1 MPTVVGVR
9 FKPVTK
15 IYHFAP
21 LADEP
26 LQVKDPVIVETS
38 RGQELGWVAAEA
50 HDVPKKKVKG
60 ELKAIVR
67 KATPLDLMTLES
79 YRIQEEAAFKKCQAK
94 ASELG
99 LQMKIIQAEYAYDG
113 SRLLISFAAEQRV
126 DFRELVRYLVR
137 SFRTRVEMRQIGARD
152 EAKLIDGYGR
162 CGRRLC
168 CSSWLTEFHPVSIR
182 MAKNQRLPLAPTEI
196 SGICGRLLCC
206 LAYENDMYTDM
217 RKQLPKV
224 GTFVEWEAGKG
235 KVKGLNIIKESL
247 IVETEEGNRVE
258 VAVSELGGKEETAA
272 TPPAPETPPTP
283 KTPPAEAK
291 PSPRLKTPPAEAK
304 SSPKPKK
311 SRRRRRRRR

>member
-1 MPTVVGVR
+1 MPTVVGIR

-15 IYHFAP
+15 IYHFLP
-21 LADEP
+21 LKEETLRA
-26 LQVKDPVIVETS
+26 KDPVIVETS
-38 RGQELGWVAAEA
+38 RGEELGWVAMEA
-50 HDVPKKKVKG
+50 HNAPGSQIKG
-60 ELKAIVR
+60 ELKAIIR
-67 KATPLDLMTLES
+67 RATPLDLMTMES
-79 YRIQEEAAFKKCQAK
+79 YRIQEEAAQTKCRQK
-94 ASELG
+94 VTELG

-217 RKQLPKV
+217 RKHMPRV
-224 GTFVEWEAGKG
+224 GAYVEWEADKG
-235 KVKGLNIIKESL
+235 KVKGLNILKESI
-247 IVETEEGNRVE
+247 IVETEDGNRLE
-258 VAVSELGGKEETAA
+258 VALSEITNLKEKAPAA
-272 TPPAPETPPTP
+272 PVDNPN
-283 KTPPAEAK
+283 K
-291 PSPRLKTPPAEAK
+291 PQKQKRRK
-304 SSPKPKK
+304 
-311 SRRRRRRRR
+311 RRR